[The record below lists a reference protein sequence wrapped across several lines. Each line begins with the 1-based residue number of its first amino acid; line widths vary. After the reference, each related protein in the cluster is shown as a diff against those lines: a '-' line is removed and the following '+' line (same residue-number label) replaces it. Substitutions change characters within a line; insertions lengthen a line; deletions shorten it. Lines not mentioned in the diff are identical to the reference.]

1 MTFRIGHNEPDTVQ
15 IFIKVT
21 PNAADDRVGAVERQ
35 ADDTLRLAVRV
46 RATPENGTANTAVV
60 KLIAKHF
67 GISKSALRL
76 AQGETSRFKTIVAPD
91 SADLRAQLEA
101 LI

>member
-1 MTFRIGHNEPDTVQ
+1 MYRIGRTEPDTVQ

-21 PNAADDRVGAVERQ
+21 PNASDDVVGAVERQ

-46 RATPENGTANTAVV
+46 RAVPENGAANTAVI
-60 KLIAKHF
+60 KLLSKYF
-67 GISKSALRL
+67 GISRSALRL
-76 AQGETSRFKTIVAPD
+76 SQGENGRLKTIVAPD

-101 LI
+101 LV